1 MNGLVGHIINALAGV
16 GVACVAYFIITLL
29 KRRYGEVAAESSA
42 DENLR
47 NHIDEQAKRQQ
58 TAIERAVNGDS
69 APGDLAALGNRRR
82 E

>member
-1 MNGLVGHIINALAGV
+1 MEGLVGHIINALAGV
-16 GVACVAYFIITLL
+16 GVACVAYFIIVMV
-29 KRRYGEVAAESSA
+29 RRRSGEVAAESSA

-58 TAIERAVNGDS
+58 TAIERAVNGDD
-69 APGDLAALGNRRR
+69 AADELAALGNQRR